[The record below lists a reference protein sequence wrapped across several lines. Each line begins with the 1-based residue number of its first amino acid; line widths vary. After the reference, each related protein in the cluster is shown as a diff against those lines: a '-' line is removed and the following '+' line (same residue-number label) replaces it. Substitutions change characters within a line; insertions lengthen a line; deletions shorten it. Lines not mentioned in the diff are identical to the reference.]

1 LWNDALAEQEP
12 SYVLQGSSFP
22 PKTFFFINS
31 DGQGASAFLD
41 IIFQNRNSI
50 QMLIFSGM
58 THILLTL
65 NDAIEVFIRQQE
77 MLFLLFMRWLV
88 FSQLWLLSFSL
99 NVIF

>member
-1 LWNDALAEQEP
+1 
-12 SYVLQGSSFP
+12 
-22 PKTFFFINS
+22 
-31 DGQGASAFLD
+31 
-41 IIFQNRNSI
+41 
-50 QMLIFSGM
+50 MLIFSGM